1 MPPRPRITYQKA
13 ASAAMPPPPPQSAAR
28 LPSLAPHEVGRGCN
42 MNRHAEDSW
51 RSHVHR
57 TCTAQRVQPFK
68 LQTANVGGRGGLPS
82 PFSGGSKGGILF
94 GKRIPPLSG
103 SGAQRRTIH
112 AAQRAAPSHPPRRRK
127 IKRGF
132 PLRKESIPLC
142 LAVALSAALTHAAQR
157 AAPPHPPAKGGI
169 KRGNLFEKRIP
180 PLSGSSAKS
189 CTNSCSADGA
199 ATTHPPQG
207 RLKRDT
213 LFRKKVSPFIFPFPR
228 SAEISVPAPVQ
239 DYFLKLSFSVTDRLN
254 TRCSGVQS
262 LLSRQK

>member
-1 MPPRPRITYQKA
+1 MSGVEGDAPR
-13 ASAAMPPPPPQSAAR
+13 
-28 LPSLAPHEVGRGCN
+28 LSLGVPKGV
-42 MNRHAEDSW
+42 
-51 RSHVHR
+51 
-57 TCTAQRVQPFK
+57 
-68 LQTANVGGRGGLPS
+68 
-82 PFSGGSKGGILF
+82 FSSE
-94 GKRIPPLSG
+94 R
-103 SGAQRRTIH
+103 
-112 AAQRAAPSHPPRRRK
+112 
-127 IKRGF
+127 
-132 PLRKESIPLC
+132 EYPLC
-142 LAVALSAALTHAAQR
+142 LAAAQRAALTHAAP
-157 AAPPHPPAKGGI
+157 AALQPPIPREGGI
-169 KRGNLFEKRIP
+169 KRGNLFEKRVSPFVWQWRSAPHYPCSAARCTPPSPAKEENQKGIPSSNRESP

-213 LFRKKVSPFIFPFPR
+213 LFRKRVSPFIFPFPR

>member
-1 MPPRPRITYQKA
+1 M
-13 ASAAMPPPPPQSAAR
+13 S
-28 LPSLAPHEVGRGCN
+28 
-42 MNRHAEDSW
+42 
-51 RSHVHR
+51 
-57 TCTAQRVQPFK
+57 
-68 LQTANVGGRGGLPS
+68 GGRGGLPS

-94 GKRIPPLSG
+94 GKRILPLSG
-103 SGAQRRTIH
+103 SSAKSCTNSCS
-112 AAQRAAPSHPPRRRK
+112 AARCTPPR
-127 IKRGF
+127 
-132 PLRKESIPLC
+132 E
-142 LAVALSAALTHAAQR
+142 
-157 AAPPHPPAKGGI
+157 GGI
-169 KRGNLFEKRIP
+169 KRGNLFGKRIPPLSGSSAKSCTNSCSADGAATSHPPRRGESKGATSSKREYPFVWQQRNELHELMQRLRRCNLPSPREGGNQKGQPLRKEYP

>member
-1 MPPRPRITYQKA
+1 MCGVEGEV
-13 ASAAMPPPPPQSAAR
+13 
-28 LPSLAPHEVGRGCN
+28 PSSL
-42 MNRHAEDSW
+42 S
-51 RSHVHR
+51 
-57 TCTAQRVQPFK
+57 
-68 LQTANVGGRGGLPS
+68 LGGD
-82 PFSGGSKGGILF
+82 KGGCSLSEE
-94 GKRIPPLSG
+94 REHPPLSG

-112 AAQRAAPSHPPRRRK
+112 AAPAALHPPHPPRRGESK
-127 IKRGF
+127 GAASSKR
-132 PLRKESIPLC
+132 EY
-142 LAVALSAALTHAAQR
+142 
-157 AAPPHPPAKGGI
+157 
-169 KRGNLFEKRIP
+169 P

-213 LFRKKVSPFIFPFPR
+213 LFGKKVSLFIFPFPR

-239 DYFLKLSFSVTDRLN
+239 VYFLKLSFSVTDRLN